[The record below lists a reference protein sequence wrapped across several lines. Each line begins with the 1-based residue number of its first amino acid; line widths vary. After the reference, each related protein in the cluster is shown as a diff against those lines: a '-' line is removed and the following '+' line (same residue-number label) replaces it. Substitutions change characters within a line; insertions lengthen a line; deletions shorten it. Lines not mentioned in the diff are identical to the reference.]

1 MILMGRGFFLTSTF
15 SSSFSE
21 TAAEPPSPHEALG
34 KAPESETP
42 EQPLPPLTQREKKA
56 PRPPKK
62 KYQKAGLY
70 SDVYKT
76 TE

>member
-1 MILMGRGFFLTSTF
+1 MVRESSVFPFP
-15 SSSFSE
+15 SSFSE
-21 TAAEPPSPHEALG
+21 PAAEPPSPQDALG
-34 KAPESETP
+34 KPPGPENT
-42 EQPLPPLTQREKKA
+42 EQPLPALAQREKKA